1 MLEGRRSWAGMAVV
15 AAVATVGQIG
25 KTGQQ
30 AGTKQKLFPCTGLQ
44 WQVLPTLRVGLSHL
58 ISLIK
63 ESPIGISR
71 GFSFS

>member
-1 MLEGRRSWAGMAVV
+1 MLEGRRSWAGMSVV
-15 AAVATVGQIG
+15 AAVVTIGQTG

-30 AGTKQKLFPCTGLQ
+30 AGKKQKLFPWTGLQ
-44 WQVLPTLRVGLSHL
+44 MTMLPTLRVGLSHL